1 MSGIFDNE
9 GIVKLGGE
17 IYNGYPTPAMN
28 AKGEPILCCVHKTP
42 IIGQVYYDGKKRPF
56 CKHSCRSQKLK
67 QEQEAQNAQLRKD
80 ARKLWLEVYGFKA

>member
-56 CKHSCRSQKLK
+56 CKHSCRSQKIKTRTRSAKCATKKKK
-67 QEQEAQNAQLRKD
+67 QKNF
-80 ARKLWLEVYGFKA
+80 G